1 LPDKIA
7 NYLDLDAY
15 GDKYYFII
23 DEYYEMLKSASI
35 VADGSG
41 NLPGIFSVGKVHNV
55 IISTGHYSK

>member
-7 NYLDLDAY
+7 SYLDLDPDAE
-15 GDKYYFII
+15 KYYFII

-41 NLPGIFSVGKVHNV
+41 NLPGIFSIGKVHNV